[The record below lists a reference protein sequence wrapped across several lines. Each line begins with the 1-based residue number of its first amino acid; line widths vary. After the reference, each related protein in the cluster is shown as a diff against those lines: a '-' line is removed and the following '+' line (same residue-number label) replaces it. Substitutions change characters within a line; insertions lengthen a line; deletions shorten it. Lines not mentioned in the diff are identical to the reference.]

1 MNRRLLSALICSF
14 LALIMVS
21 CTKVGTTTS
30 TATGGG
36 RNPWTLA
43 GHLRIAG
50 VSEPDN
56 MNTLLGEQQIEV
68 DLSMFWGGYLFNW
81 NDQNEFEPELATEV
95 PTTKNGDISKDGLA
109 ITYHL
114 RKGVHWQDGPLFNA
128 DDVIFTWHAV
138 MNPRNNVQTR
148 QGYELITAI
157 DKKDDYTIVVHLKE
171 RYSPFIASFFSM
183 SSTPYAI
190 LPKHL
195 LAQYSDLNHVPYNTK
210 PVGTGPFIVQE
221 WRKGEVIRM
230 LANPHYWRGAPKL
243 QEVDYKIIP
252 DETTILTQLRTHEA
266 DMEYNAPASQT
277 PSYGSITGINIY
289 KTPFTQYRMIAM
301 NMTNPI
307 LADIRVRQALSYAV
321 DQQELINTVS
331 HGVNMKGDS
340 DQPPFLWAH
349 ADGLKQYPHDAQQ
362 AAALL
367 DQAGWKLG
375 PDKLRYKNG
384 QQLQLE
390 MSGATGSAET
400 RNMEA
405 IVQREW
411 REIGVQGIV
420 KNYNTALFFANYGA
434 GGILQTG
441 KFDTGFYSWI
451 NGVDPDDATL
461 FMCNQFPPKGQNNF
475 HLCSHD
481 LDAAQ
486 GIALTEYDQ
495 DKRKAAYDRVQ
506 HILADQQPIIIV
518 WFVRRQDIVN
528 SDLKNYKP
536 AHAVTTFWNT
546 WEWEL

>member
-1 MNRRLLSALICSF
+1 MHQG
-14 LALIMVS
+14 
-21 CTKVGTTTS
+21 GTTTS
-30 TATGGG
+30 TATGNS

-56 MNTLLGEQQIEV
+56 MNTLLGEQQIEI

-81 NDQNEFEPELATEV
+81 NDRNEFEPELATEV
-95 PTTKNGDISKDGLA
+95 PTTTNGDISKDGLA

-128 DDVIFTWHAV
+128 DDVIFSWHAV

-148 QGYELITAI
+148 SGYELVTRI

-183 SSTPYAI
+183 SSTAYTI

-195 LAQYSDLNHVPYNTK
+195 LAQYPDLNHAAYNSK
-210 PVGTGPFIVQE
+210 PVGTGPFIVKE
-221 WRKGEVIRM
+221 WKKGEIIRM
-230 LANPHYWRGAPKL
+230 VANPNYWRGAPKL
-243 QEVDYKIIP
+243 QQVDYKIIP

-277 PSYGSITGINIY
+277 PSFATITGINVY

-301 NMTNPI
+301 NLTNPI
-307 LADIRVRQALSYAV
+307 LADVRVRQALTYAV

-349 ADGLKQYPHDAQQ
+349 ADGLKQYTHDPQK

-367 DQAGWKLG
+367 DEAGWKLG
-375 PDKLRYKNG
+375 AGGLRYKNG
-384 QQLQLE
+384 QKLSLE

-400 RNMEA
+400 RNLEA

-411 REIGVQGIV
+411 RDAGVEGVV

-461 FMCNQFPPKGQNNF
+461 FMCNQFPPNGQNNF
-475 HLCSHD
+475 HICSHD
-481 LDAAQ
+481 LDAAEAT
-486 GIALTEYDQ
+486 ALTEYDQ

-506 HILADQQPIIIV
+506 HILAEQQPLMIV
-518 WFVRRQDIVN
+518 WWVRRQDIVN

-546 WEWEL
+546 WEWQL